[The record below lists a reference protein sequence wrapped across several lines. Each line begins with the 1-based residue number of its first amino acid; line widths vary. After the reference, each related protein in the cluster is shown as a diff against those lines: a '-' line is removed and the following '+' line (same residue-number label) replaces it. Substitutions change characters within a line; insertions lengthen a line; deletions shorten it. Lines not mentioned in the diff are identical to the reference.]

1 MNMTCIVSVYCLTE
15 GFPSERSLSDSALI
29 SGSFKFYYV
38 KESLNFSTLQLYSIM
53 GNSKLF
59 NGFVSYMSGRSR
71 VWTQA
76 AYSSS
81 SSLEIRIFSPSTSIS
96 LLNTQFGRA
105 AEGGRGGKMDEWR
118 RQRGRYT

>member
-1 MNMTCIVSVYCLTE
+1 M
-15 GFPSERSLSDSALI
+15 
-29 SGSFKFYYV
+29 FYYV
-38 KESLNFSTLQLYSIM
+38 KESLIFSALQLDSTV

-105 AEGGRGGKMDEWR
+105 AEGGVVGRWMDGEDK
-118 RQRGRYT
+118 GEDIHNL